1 MKKGRIRKGLSTSV
15 SLITYQRDDT
25 MNLDVTAFAYDL
37 LTIDQENMTEE
48 EINRVDEIART
59 LKKIKKSNPK
69 IDKVF
74 DGFIMFLTNEIYKKV
89 EKKIKKGQKIED
101 IIKEDESINYS
112 FIKEHLIRFSQA

>member
-89 EKKIKKGQKIED
+89 EKRIKKGQKIED